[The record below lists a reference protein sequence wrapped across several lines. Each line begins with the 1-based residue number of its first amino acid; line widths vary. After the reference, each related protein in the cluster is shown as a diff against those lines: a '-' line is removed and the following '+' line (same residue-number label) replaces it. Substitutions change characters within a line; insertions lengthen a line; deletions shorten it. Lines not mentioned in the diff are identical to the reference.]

1 MLIETM
7 EEPKQADHAV
17 TAVIVALTT
26 MVFVLDVLTPL
37 GIALWALYVL
47 PLGFTR
53 WSSVE
58 HVGFIVAGACTAL
71 IMLGSVY
78 SPPGASVEVAIL
90 NRGLGVLMVWIT
102 AFFLR
107 PERM

>member
-1 MLIETM
+1 M

-17 TAVIVALTT
+17 IVVIVALTGI
-26 MVFVLDVLTPL
+26 VFILDVLTPL
-37 GIALWALYVL
+37 GIAIWAMYVL
-47 PLGFTR
+47 PLGITR
-53 WSSVE
+53 WSAIE
-58 HVGFIVAGACTAL
+58 HLVFIVAGACTAL
-71 IMLGSVY
+71 IMLGYVY
-78 SPPGASVEVAIL
+78 SPPGASFEVAIL